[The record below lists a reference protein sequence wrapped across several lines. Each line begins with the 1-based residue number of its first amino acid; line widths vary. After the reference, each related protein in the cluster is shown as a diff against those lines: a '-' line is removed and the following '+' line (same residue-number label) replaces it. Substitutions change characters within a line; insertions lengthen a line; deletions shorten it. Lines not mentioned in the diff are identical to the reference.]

1 MSPAQSLEDKMIEI
15 GFIGAGNMGEALIA
29 GLVARGRPAS
39 SIGFA
44 EPNPER
50 VKQMLERYPGI
61 QALAA
66 EPLARSAAILV
77 LAVKPQVMP
86 QIIPELRTA
95 TAAMDPLVVSVAA
108 GVACS
113 QLENWLGAERRIIR
127 AMPNTPALIGMGITG
142 LFANNKA
149 RSVDRETADQIMRT
163 VGETLWL
170 HDEADMHAVTALSG
184 SGPAYVF
191 LLIEAMMAAG
201 EQLGLEPQTA
211 RMLTLRTVA
220 GAAMLAAGTDTA
232 PAELRARVTSPGGTT
247 EQALRV
253 FAARGFTEI
262 CSKAITAAAERSRE
276 LGAASGGSG
285 LPQVEPRNP

>member
-1 MSPAQSLEDKMIEI
+1 MIEI

-39 SIGFA
+39 GIGFA
-44 EPNPER
+44 EPNSER
-50 VKQMLERYPGI
+50 VAYMLERYPGI
-61 QALAA
+61 QPSAA
-66 EPLARSAAILV
+66 EPLARSAEILV
-77 LAVKPQVMP
+77 LAVKPQIMP
-86 QIIPELRTA
+86 RIIPELR
-95 TAAMDPLVVSVAA
+95 AALDARDPLVISVAA
-108 GVACS
+108 GVS
-113 QLENWLGAERRIIR
+113 SRQMENWLGAERRIIR

-142 LFANNKA
+142 LFANENASPK
-149 RSVDRETADQIMRT
+149 DREAADQVLRT
-163 VGETLWL
+163 VGETIWL
-170 HDEADMHAVTALSG
+170 RDEADMHAVTALSG

-201 EQLGLEPQTA
+201 ERLGLEPQTA

-253 FAARGFTEI
+253 LAANGFTEI
-262 CSKAITAAAERSRE
+262 CYQAIAAAADRSRE
-276 LGAASGGSG
+276 LGAGSESAIA
-285 LPQVEPRNP
+285 PQVDPRNP